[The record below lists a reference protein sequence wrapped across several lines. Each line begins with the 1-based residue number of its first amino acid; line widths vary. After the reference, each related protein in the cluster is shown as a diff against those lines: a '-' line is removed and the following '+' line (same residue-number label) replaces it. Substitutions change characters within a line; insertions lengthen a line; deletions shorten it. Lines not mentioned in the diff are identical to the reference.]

1 MDDSVRPEQSA
12 MTARI
17 GTVRRAAPRKG
28 LRAAMIAAGTLAL
41 VALMALDT
49 TVVRVGSE
57 QDVRQQAFSPLSYG
71 ETEFPR
77 IQALVEERAI
87 EAPILYEAITADKEA
102 AAVEHGELS
111 SGTPVFAV
119 TLTGVAGEG
128 RSGVYDVAVE
138 GLPPDLR
145 VRVQTGPAIN
155 GTDVRDATGTVEFG
169 QFKNQ
174 IEYQDAGSALN
185 NQVKE
190 QVLAGI
196 DTANLTGK
204 TVQVTGVFRLI
215 NPNSWLVTPIRMS
228 VE

>member
-1 MDDSVRPEQSA
+1 
-12 MTARI
+12 MTGGAGI
-17 GTVRRAAPRKG
+17 GTRRLPRRRGLGAGFAA
-28 LRAAMIAAGTLAL
+28 LAAVVMLGAI
-41 VALMALDT
+41 ALDT
-49 TVVRVGSE
+49 TVVTVGSE
-57 QDVRQQAFSPLSYG
+57 QDARVQAFAPETFG

-77 IQALVEERAI
+77 IQGLIEDRAVGAA
-87 EAPILYEAITADKEA
+87 ELSQAIAADPAKA
-102 AAVEHGELS
+102 AADHGVVS
-111 SGTPVFAV
+111 NGTPVFAV
-119 TLTGVAGEG
+119 TLTGVAGEA
-128 RSGVYDVAVE
+128 RSGVYDVVVE
-138 GLPPDLR
+138 GLEGIR

-185 NQVKE
+185 NQVKA

-204 TVQVTGVFRLI
+204 TLTVTGVFRLV
-215 NPNSWLVTPIRMS
+215 NPESWLVTPVRMQ

>member
-1 MDDSVRPEQSA
+1 
-12 MTARI
+12 MTSRTDIA
-17 GTVRRAAPRKG
+17 TSRRAAPRRG
-28 LRAAMIAAGTLAL
+28 LRAGLASAVGLAL
-41 VALMALDT
+41 LAAMALDT

-57 QDVRQQAFSPLSYG
+57 QDTRQQAFSPETYG
-71 ETEFPR
+71 QTEFPR
-77 IQALVEERAI
+77 IQGLIEERAVD
-87 EAPILYEAITADKEA
+87 AATLAQAIAVDPAK
-102 AAVEHGELS
+102 AAVDHGVTS
-111 SGTPVFAV
+111 NGTPVFSV
-119 TLTGVAGEG
+119 DLTGVAGEA

-138 GLPPDLR
+138 GLEGIR

-169 QFKNQ
+169 QFRNQ

-196 DTANLTGK
+196 DAANLTGK
-204 TVQVTGVFRLI
+204 TVTVTGVFRLV
-215 NPNSWLVTPIRMS
+215 NPESWLVTPVRMS